1 MAEKQWIILSF
12 DKILGNSLFVWF
24 QIFVVVSTQINDL
37 FLIEFWFNESARQGN
52 EVYFLC
58 LCVVFNWIQTQSEFV
73 ITRLTRIESLFII
86 FYELTQSW
94 RFHIFRAAFWDDE
107 WQVGGAC
114 SFSKMVVLRCLLR
127 WDNVQRMWTVILN
140 H

>member
-1 MAEKQWIILSF
+1 MNNIIIRQDFGKLIICLTSNFCFSIYSNQWFIFHWILIQWISEAKVRI
-12 DKILGNSLFVWF
+12 
-24 QIFVVVSTQINDL
+24 
-37 FLIEFWFNESARQGN
+37 

-58 LCVVFNWIQTQSEFV
+58 LCVIFNWIQTQSEFV